1 MLRGKKILLGI
12 TGSIAAYKTAHL
24 VRLLKK
30 AGAQVQVIMSPASLD
45 FITPLTLS
53 TLSENPVYSTFFE
66 EDEKLG
72 MWTNHV
78 DLALWADYM
87 LIAPASANTL
97 GKMAQGICDN
107 LLMACYLS
115 AKCPVLVAPAMD
127 LDMYKHGS
135 TKDNMATL
143 VNRGN
148 VIIPAESGLLASGL
162 EGEGRMAEPENIQ
175 SYLEQFIQAKLPL
188 NGKKALVTAGPTYEP
203 IDPVRF
209 IGNHSS
215 GKMGIA
221 LAEAL
226 AQAGAQVTLVCGP
239 SAVPSSDAVHRI
251 NVQTAV
257 EMEAACQVCFAEQD
271 LVIGAAAVADYRPAE
286 VAEQKIKKKGEE
298 MSIHLVKNPDI
309 LKGIGAQKQNQ
320 ILVGF
325 ALETENEEAHA
336 EGKLKAKNLD
346 LILLNSLNHEGAG
359 FGGDTNVIQAIGPN
373 NKKHSFGLNT
383 KTKLAQEIIRFIVE
397 KFFHE

>member
-286 VAEQKIKKKGEE
+286 VAEQKNQKKR
-298 MSIHLVKNPDI
+298 
-309 LKGIGAQKQNQ
+309 
-320 ILVGF
+320 
-325 ALETENEEAHA
+325 
-336 EGKLKAKNLD
+336 
-346 LILLNSLNHEGAG
+346 
-359 FGGDTNVIQAIGPN
+359 GGDEYSSG
-373 NKKHSFGLNT
+373 
-383 KTKLAQEIIRFIVE
+383 E
-397 KFFHE
+397 KPGYT